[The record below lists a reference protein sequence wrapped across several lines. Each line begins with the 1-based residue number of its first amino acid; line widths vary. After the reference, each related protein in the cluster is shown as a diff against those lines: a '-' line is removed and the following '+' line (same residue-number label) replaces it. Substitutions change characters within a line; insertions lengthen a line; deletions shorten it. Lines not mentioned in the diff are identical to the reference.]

1 LKGIAVTDIKPE
13 KSNEQKRTLKQWLF
27 NPFQFIAGGSA
38 LLTGLAVMLASAFLG
53 SLSNTH
59 FDGVLDV
66 HSGKVAPLWFFIT
79 EVPIDW
85 LCISVV
91 LLIAGFIV
99 SRSSL
104 RIVDVFGTQALAR
117 APHLI
122 SALALLP
129 KGSIRFTNY
138 LVSKITQQ
146 VPAEAIKSTDILF
159 FAAGLIIVLL
169 MTVWIVVLMY
179 RAYAVSCNVKGG
191 KAVGSF
197 IVALIVAEILSKI
210 AIWQLALRTGL
221 LSS

>member
-1 LKGIAVTDIKPE
+1 MIDTELKNNVQ
-13 KSNEQKRTLKQWLF
+13 NRTLKQWLF
-27 NPFQFIAGGSA
+27 NPFQFIAGSSA
-38 LLTGLAVMLASAFLG
+38 LLLGVPIILVTAYIG

-66 HSGKVAPLWFFIT
+66 HTGTAAPLWFFLT
-79 EVPIDW
+79 EVLIDW

-91 LLIAGFIV
+91 LLIAGFII
-99 SRSSL
+99 SRSSF

-117 APHLI
+117 APYLI

-159 FAAGLIIVLL
+159 FAVGLIVVLL
-169 MTVWIVVLMY
+169 MIIWMVVLMY
-179 RAYAVSCNVKGG
+179 RAYAVSCNTKGG
-191 KAVGSF
+191 KAIGSF
-197 IVALIVAEILSKI
+197 ITALIVAEILSKI